1 MIFSFAHNFAD
12 DNIPSSFIRSVKL
25 LLEILIAESENATEW
40 FSDNK
45 MIVNPDKFKSIIIQ
59 KKPIKQKT
67 VLIGNNVEEIT
78 SSVKLLGIHK
88 DD

>member
-1 MIFSFAHNFAD
+1 MIFSFAYNFAD
-12 DNIPSSFIRSVKL
+12 DNTPSSFTRSVKL

-40 FSDNK
+40 FSDSK
-45 MIVNPDKFKSIIIQ
+45 MFVNPDKFKSIIIQ
-59 KKPIKQKT
+59 KKPIKQKQF
-67 VLIGNNVEEIT
+67 LIGNNVEEIT